1 MKTFITKYH
10 SWLSES
16 DYLYNRFNLLANAL
30 EEFILN
36 EIDNEISAK
45 QVSAQFESVYC
56 SILNRNS

>member
-36 EIDNEISAK
+36 EISAK